1 MTSVTTVAQ
10 SLGVAYAAGINL
22 PATVAV
28 LGISERAGWIGPLP
42 GVLGAVGS
50 LWIIAIA
57 SVLYA
62 MEFVV
67 TLVPGVASF
76 WETAQSVI
84 RPPAAAF
91 LAVATAYHLNPAYLV
106 AAGLL
111 GGGLALTTHGTKL
124 GLRYAV
130 DTSPE
135 PVTNGLANMAELGT
149 IASISIFIWSHPY
162 ITLTVA
168 ILVLILLIL
177 VVHRIVVTLRKLFN
191 GDWKAKAT
199 A

>member
-22 PATVAV
+22 PATVAI

-62 MEFVV
+62 MEFMV

-149 IASISIFIWSHPY
+149 IASIAIFIWSHPY